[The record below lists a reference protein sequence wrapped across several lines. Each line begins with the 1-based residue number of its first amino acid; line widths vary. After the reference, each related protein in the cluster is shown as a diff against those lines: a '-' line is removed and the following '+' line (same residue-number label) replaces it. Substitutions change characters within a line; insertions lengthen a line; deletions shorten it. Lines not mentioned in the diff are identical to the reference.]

1 MKQPYDTDAHCGF
14 FDEQSQQ
21 TLLSG
26 RDCSSRRIF
35 NDSGDAWRHGKRSA
49 GKVTSAVRRRSI
61 ETWPSVGRLS
71 RHADTGLGTRD
82 AGLEFEHLPVAHT
95 QTYHASRDTER
106 PVPSFLGNRVWMIE
120 HRIDRRFRSYSP
132 AIRHGAPGDRQR
144 GCRLHRRVL
153 GRSERRTIHSTRAR
167 WLRTKLP
174 VQKILDGILR
184 RLPCRPICGIMGR
197 RRHLRIPAAGRRRMR
212 GTWRGT

>member
-1 MKQPYDTDAHCGF
+1 MSTIPVPLLTPYFSKNPFIFPFPPTCIFFNCSSFHASIVTERTNDICTPRPRCFPEHSRHMKQPYDTDAHCGF

-82 AGLEFEHLPVAHT
+82 SNSNTSQSRIRKRTMLHAIQKDQCRVSSEIEF
-95 QTYHASRDTER
+95 
-106 PVPSFLGNRVWMIE
+106 G
-120 HRIDRRFRSYSP
+120 
-132 AIRHGAPGDRQR
+132 
-144 GCRLHRRVL
+144 
-153 GRSERRTIHSTRAR
+153 
-167 WLRTKLP
+167 
-174 VQKILDGILR
+174 
-184 RLPCRPICGIMGR
+184 
-197 RRHLRIPAAGRRRMR
+197 
-212 GTWRGT
+212 